1 MSNPT
6 HLYHPHQSRHAHQR
20 HQHPCRGEVLYR
32 RWSVLTTVTSLRDTC
47 GLALL
52 MLLLLL
58 LPFVHARLHSLPEDP
73 YGFPKYKVDFL
84 SNLPVP
90 NDTARRWLA
99 VGLRGGINEF
109 LQDLPLHPPS
119 LGDPDAQIPLGD
131 NLVSLPSQPADDD
144 NEYICL
150 IPKPLDLPAPVDA
163 EEEVPPAQSWS
174 LLNPLTCLY
183 HRTVW
188 FTYSYCHNQEI
199 RQFREIIKVPSLT
212 SGPHQP
218 EEDPNWEAYTLGRAP
233 SAGTDLSVTQ
243 KTAAANLELA
253 RSANSRYLVQ
263 RWGDGTPC
271 DKTGKPREVEVQFHC
286 SMTTTDTI
294 AFVKEAKTCSY
305 VLVVHTPRLCG
316 EPGFMSHKDVTD
328 QALIGCREIVAEKP
342 PKAMLPPAVAADHP
356 EWNPHRKPVLPQQQQ
371 QQQQASAKEGGVA
384 DKYSE
389 VIRKTL
395 EAIRG
400 MQNGNLEME
409 MLEDGE
415 GNFVVEIVDD
425 VPMDVDQAIQ
435 NKKQAKKDKED
446 KEERRLRE
454 EVDRL

>member
-1 MSNPT
+1 
-6 HLYHPHQSRHAHQR
+6 
-20 HQHPCRGEVLYR
+20 
-32 RWSVLTTVTSLRDTC
+32 
-47 GLALL
+47 

-58 LPFVHARLHSLPEDP
+58 LPLVHARLHSLPEDP
-73 YGFPKYKVDFL
+73 YAFPKYKVDFL

-90 NDTARRWLA
+90 NDIAKRWLA
-99 VGLRGGINEF
+99 NGLRGGISEF
-109 LQDLPLHPPS
+109 LENIPPSPPS
-119 LGDPDAQIPLGD
+119 LGDPDVQAPLTD
-131 NLVSLPSQPADDD
+131 DISLPPAPSDDEYSLEHLKMGN

-150 IPKPLDLPAPVDA
+150 IPKPLDPPSANEPEQDVTPAH
-163 EEEVPPAQSWS
+163 SWS

-183 HRTVW
+183 HRQPW

-218 EEDPNWEAYTLGRAP
+218 EEDPTWESYTLGRAP
-233 SAGTDLSVTQ
+233 TTETDLTVTEQ
-243 KTAAANLELA
+243 KAAAANLELA

-316 EPGFMSHKDVTD
+316 EPGFMSNRDATE
-328 QALIGCREIVAEKP
+328 QALISCREIVSGNP
-342 PKAMLPPAVAADHP
+342 TGQSSPTTTADHP
-356 EWNPHRKPVLPQQQQ
+356 VWNPHRKPVLPQAKQG
-371 QQQQASAKEGGVA
+371 SADALK
-384 DKYSE
+384 DKYSD

-395 EAIRG
+395 DAIKG
-400 MQNGNLEME
+400 IKSGDVEME
-409 MLEDGE
+409 MLDDGE
-415 GNFVVEIVDD
+415 GHVIIQFVDD
-425 VPMDVDQAIQ
+425 IPVDADQVLELDLDDNDDRAMDRIAQTLHAMGFDVKG
-435 NKKQAKKDKED
+435 NKLSPKEKTGD
-446 KEERRLRE
+446 EEGNDA
-454 EVDRL
+454 VDRRREIDELST